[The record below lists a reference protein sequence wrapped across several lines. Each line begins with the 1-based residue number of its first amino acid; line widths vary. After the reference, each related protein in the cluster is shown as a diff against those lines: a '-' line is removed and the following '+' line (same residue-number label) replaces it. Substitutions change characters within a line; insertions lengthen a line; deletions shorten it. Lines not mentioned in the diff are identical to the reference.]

1 MDLFVSPNNPIP
13 PGAAVAQITASDGIH
28 LRVARWTTPGEA
40 SRGTVAIL
48 TGRAEFIERYYE
60 VVGELLARQFD
71 VVAMDWRG
79 QGLSERQLRDRRK
92 GHVDDF
98 DNYQLDLAAL
108 HDQVLEPFCAKPWF
122 ALGHSMG
129 AANLIAQAR
138 AGKSPFARIIAT
150 SPMIALAGLRMSK
163 AASLAAEVFD
173 ILGFGGTYI
182 PGGRRKPVFLRPVNA
197 ELLTSDETRYR
208 RAAEMVEIAPALG
221 LGDPTIG
228 WTNAAYRLMR
238 QFEDADYPRRTH
250 TPILIVAA
258 GADHLVSTPAI
269 ESFAS
274 RLKAGRVITIPHAK
288 HEILQER
295 DVVRAQFWAAF
306 DSFIPGVHDRVAQ
319 SAAAAIVARKRKRS
333 IWPWHGTTANP

>member
-1 MDLFVSPNNPIP
+1 MDLFLSPNNPIP
-13 PGAAVAQITASDGIH
+13 PGAAVAQITASDGIY

-60 VVGELLARQFD
+60 VIGELLARQFD

-108 HDQVLEPFCAKPWF
+108 HEQVLEPFCAKPWF
-122 ALGHSMG
+122 ALAHSMG

-138 AGKSPFARIIAT
+138 TGKSPFARIIAT

-163 AASLAAEVFD
+163 AASFGAEVFD
-173 ILGFGGTYI
+173 ILGFGGAYI
-182 PGGRRKPVFLRPVNA
+182 PGGRRKPVFLRTVHA
-197 ELLTSDETRYR
+197 ELLTSDEARYR
-208 RAAEMVEIAPALG
+208 RTAEMVEIAPALG

-258 GADHLVSTPAI
+258 GADHVVSTPAI

-274 RLKAGRVITIPHAK
+274 RLKAGRFITVPYAK

-295 DVVRAQFWAAF
+295 DVFRAQFWAAF

-319 SAAAAIVARKRKRS
+319 SAAAAIAARKRKRS
-333 IWPWHGTTANP
+333 FWPWHGATASP